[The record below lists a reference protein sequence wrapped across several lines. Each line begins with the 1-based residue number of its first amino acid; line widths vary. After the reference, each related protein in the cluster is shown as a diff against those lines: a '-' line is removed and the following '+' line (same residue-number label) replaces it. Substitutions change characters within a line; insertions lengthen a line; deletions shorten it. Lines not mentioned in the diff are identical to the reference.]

1 VPWREQAFVSWAG
14 LRGAVP
20 IILATVPLE
29 RGMARADDVF
39 DLTFVAVIVLTL
51 LNAPSLPWVAA
62 RLGLAGSTTDVDIE
76 VAPLDRVEADMLQI
90 RVPEGSKLH
99 GVAVSELRLPPN
111 STVTL
116 VIREEQTFTPHGRD
130 RIRTGDE
137 LLIVAPSAVRPQL
150 EDRLRAVGRS
160 GRLANWTEK

>member
-1 VPWREQAFVSWAG
+1 MLGLLAVPPRIEWSGIVNATVAGLALTFVARPLAVAVCLTPFRVPWREQAFVSWAG
-14 LRGAVP
+14 LRVAVP

-99 GVAVSELRLPPN
+99 GVGEKHRPPPPAGAG
-111 STVTL
+111 
-116 VIREEQTFTPHGRD
+116 IRPADGE
-130 RIRTGDE
+130 
-137 LLIVAPSAVRPQL
+137 VC
-150 EDRLRAVGRS
+150 
-160 GRLANWTEK
+160 